1 MGVAASPMVFISHS
15 SKPLEHPGD
24 ERLQY
29 ARSVLGLIEENLH
42 RAEFATWVD
51 RARLHPGDGWD
62 AEIHA
67 ALNTCA
73 GAVVL
78 LDPVVLT
85 ESDWVLTEAT
95 VLAHRYQTSADFRL
109 IPVLLSGAR
118 PADLQVGH
126 WAPLRLNEIQPVREN
141 RSQVLEDRAYQ
152 AEDVARQVAAAFAGL
167 APLTT
172 NPLLAWWLN
181 ETTELL
187 KTLARHRL
195 DGAARALRMD
205 HGDWEAKGRRVE
217 LLAYALLDGD
227 RSTIPKAVSQLAPL
241 SNERPDPIGEPLSA
255 KVSPLWVR
263 LEMASGITR
272 GLRSEL
278 TARRMLIATRMP
290 DFAEDIIQRAV
301 YCSHDLQ
308 VARCTGESGESL
320 DRLVEIC
327 GRAIAKKLRRF
338 DLWGDESP
346 DDIAAKL
353 AGADP
358 PPFALISAE
367 GLDEV
372 DLASL
377 IDQLGRRFPGVVLVL
392 HSAQAGI
399 ARSLPPPGVPV
410 VEPPLTEDEV
420 RSAMIY
426 RCRILELAGRECPYD

>member
-1 MGVAASPMVFISHS
+1 MSEKPMVFVSHS
-15 SKPLEHPGD
+15 SKPRVIPGD

-29 ARSVLGLIEENLH
+29 ARSVLGLIEQKLQ
-42 RAEFATWVD
+42 RTGFATWID
-51 RARLHPGDGWD
+51 RDRLHPGDGWP
-62 AEIHA
+62 AGIHS
-67 ALNTCA
+67 ALNSCA

-78 LDPVVLT
+78 LDPVVLA
-85 ESDWVLTEAT
+85 ESDWVLTEAA
-95 VLAHRYQTSADFRL
+95 VLAHRYATSADFRL
-109 IPVLLSGAR
+109 IPVLLWGAR
-118 PADLQVGH
+118 PADLQAGH
-126 WAPLRLNEIQPVREN
+126 WAPLRLSEIQPVREN
-141 RSQVLEDRAYQ
+141 NSQVLEDQAHQ

-195 DGAARALRMD
+195 DGAARALHMD
-205 HGDWEAKGRRVE
+205 QVDWEAKGRRVE

-227 RSTIPKAVSQLAPL
+227 RNTIPKAVSQLAPL
-241 SNERPDPIGEPLSA
+241 SNERPDPIGDPLSA

-272 GLRSEL
+272 GLRSEF
-278 TARRMLIATRMP
+278 TARRMLISTRMP

-301 YCSHDLQ
+301 YCSPDLQ

-327 GRAIAKKLRRF
+327 SRSIARKLRSF

-353 AGADP
+353 ADADP

-367 GLDEV
+367 GLDED

-377 IDQLGRRFPGVVLVL
+377 VDQLGQRFPGVVLVL
-392 HSAQAGI
+392 YSPQAGI

-410 VEPPLTEDEV
+410 VEPPLTDDEV
-420 RSAMIY
+420 KSAKIF